1 MQEHPIQSE
10 RDADSRGL
18 KHHPHLYD
26 IQSNLEPL
34 DENAEFV
41 LLIDRDV
48 IEAIHIA
55 EQIV

>member
-1 MQEHPIQSE
+1 MPTPEVV
-10 RDADSRGL
+10 

-26 IQSNLEPL
+26 IPSNLEPL
-34 DENAEFV
+34 DKNAEFV

-48 IEAIHIA
+48 IEAIHIV